1 MNALKLVDIKHIVAI
16 DIETVRLT
24 EHFLDLPE
32 EYQSAWEYKNKQDGE
47 IPDQE
52 QLIDLWTRTSSLY
65 AEFSKICAVSIAFL
79 DKTGQ
84 KLVCKGFAGED
95 EYQLLC
101 DLGNFLE
108 KIKAGSPQY
117 RLAGHAS
124 NWFDFP
130 FMAKRYIINRLEI
143 PTILD
148 DTDKKP
154 WECLNIDTNNLWKMG
169 KAGPGSS
176 LQALCVALDIP
187 VSKVDMVGDEVGR
200 EFFKGNIIGIRDYCN
215 MDAVATFNVIRRFKY
230 QDIFQFDEVVYLG
243 DVKNEEEE
251 SEVIGGGPLHKLFTT
266 KELTDD
272 IKQSIRERF
281 HGKKVLKKEWPILQD
296 MLTSLYVNN
305 EMFKSDSED
314 IKAKKAEE
322 VVEFV
327 NQLKEEHNA

>member
-16 DIETVRLT
+16 DIETVRLA
-24 EHFLDLPE
+24 ENFLDLPE
-32 EYQSAWEYKNKQDGE
+32 AYQDAWTYKNKQDGE
-47 IPDQE
+47 IPE
-52 QLIDLWTRTSSLY
+52 ISELEDLWTRTSSLY

-84 KLVCKGFAGED
+84 KLVCKGFASEN
-95 EYQLLC
+95 EYELLC

-154 WECLNIDTNNLWKMG
+154 WECINIDTNNLWKMG
-169 KAGPGSS
+169 KTGPGSS
-176 LQALCVALDIP
+176 LQALCVALDVP

-200 EFFKGNIIGIRDYCN
+200 EFFKGNIEGIRDYCN
-215 MDAVATFNVIRRFKY
+215 KDAIATFNVICRFKLL
-230 QDIFQFDEVVYLG
+230 DIFEFDEVVYLG
-243 DVKNEEEE
+243 DVKSEEEE
-251 SEVIGGGPLHKLFTT
+251 SGVIGGGVLHKLFTT
-266 KELTDD
+266 KEFTDD
-272 IKQSIRERF
+272 IKEGIREKLS
-281 HGKKVLKKEWPILQD
+281 GKKILKKEWPILED
-296 MLTSLYVNN
+296 MLTHLYMNN
-305 EMFKSDSED
+305 EMFKTDSDEVKLR
-314 IKAKKAEE
+314 KANE
-322 VVEFV
+322 VGEFV